1 MQHLVCGPTTM
12 LVVDKNGSCL
22 IVFSACSKVDK
33 VREFIKDVY
42 VDKKYAGGNT
52 SDKPPRDLQVTSQ

>member
-1 MQHLVCGPTTM
+1 
-12 LVVDKNGSCL
+12 
-22 IVFSACSKVDK
+22 
-33 VREFIKDVY
+33 VY